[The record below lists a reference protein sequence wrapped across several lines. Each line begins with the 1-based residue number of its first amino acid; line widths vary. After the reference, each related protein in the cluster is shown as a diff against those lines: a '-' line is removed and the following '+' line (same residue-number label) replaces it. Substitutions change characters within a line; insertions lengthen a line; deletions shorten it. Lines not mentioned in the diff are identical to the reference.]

1 MAGVSPTTV
10 SRVLNNRGYI
20 SQETRDKVHA
30 AMKRINYTPNDIARA
45 MLNGRLNLIGMIV
58 PYVSSPFHAQAVQ
71 AVERTLAENGFKM
84 LLCNSANRPDLERSY
99 IDMLRRNMV
108 DGVIVNSLNIGAEA
122 YAEMGLSLVGIDC
135 DLGEASVQIASDSYS
150 IGELATR
157 RLIDDGCSRILC
169 LRSNSRMRM
178 PANKRTDAYL
188 DVVGIFAG
196 DDTMAAICL
205 NVMKQRGLSAPGDIK
220 VVGADGAR
228 RTMTFMPDLTTV
240 RQDIDRIGELAAQS
254 IIALING
261 EKPESNI
268 KLPVE
273 LIEGKTA

>member
-1 MAGVSPTTV
+1 
-10 SRVLNNRGYI
+10 
-20 SQETRDKVHA
+20 
-30 AMKRINYTPNDIARA
+30 
-45 MLNGRLNLIGMIV
+45 ML
-58 PYVSSPFHAQAVQ
+58 F
-71 AVERTLAENGFKM
+71 
-84 LLCNSANRPDLERSY
+84 RS
-99 IDMLRRNMV
+99 
-108 DGVIVNSLNIGAEA
+108 
-122 YAEMGLSLVGIDC
+122 
-135 DLGEASVQIASDSYS
+135 QIASDSYG

-188 DVVGIFAG
+188 DVVEQAGLPALVREVEFVKPDDEKSAVVAKILDENPDIDGIFAG

>member
-1 MAGVSPTTV
+1 
-10 SRVLNNRGYI
+10 
-20 SQETRDKVHA
+20 
-30 AMKRINYTPNDIARA
+30 
-45 MLNGRLNLIGMIV
+45 
-58 PYVSSPFHAQAVQ
+58 
-71 AVERTLAENGFKM
+71 
-84 LLCNSANRPDLERSY
+84 
-99 IDMLRRNMV
+99 
-108 DGVIVNSLNIGAEA
+108 
-122 YAEMGLSLVGIDC
+122 
-135 DLGEASVQIASDSYS
+135 
-150 IGELATR
+150 
-157 RLIDDGCSRILC
+157 
-169 LRSNSRMRM
+169 MRM

-188 DVVGIFAG
+188 DVVERAGLSALVREVEFVKPDDEKGAVVAKILDENPDIDGIFAG

-205 NVMKQRGLSAPGDIK
+205 NVMKRRGLSAPDDIK

-254 IIALING
+254 IIALVNG